1 MYPQVGGS
9 SCETTNEFLLT
20 CIKCREL
27 DTSLIGA
34 TLPND
39 ISGIGATLPNDVSGI
54 DENAFNF
61 ELEEIKLER

>member
-1 MYPQVGGS
+1 MLDFCEMYPQVNSSIS
-9 SCETTNEFLLT
+9 SCETNEFLLT

-27 DTSLIGA
+27 DTSL
-34 TLPND
+34 
-39 ISGIGATLPNDVSGI
+39 IGATLPNDVSGI